1 MKNKTEKAVVM
12 QEVVSELPTDKI
24 ETYLVEVV
32 DRLMD
37 TQMVLEN
44 VQIAANIEKQRMVRE
59 GVDFR
64 YQQALLDIAAELY
77 RYATGQDNL
86 REIINQIKEQVK
98 SANTERV
105 EGMDVV

>member
-12 QEVVSELPTDKI
+12 QEAVSELPTDRI

-64 YQQALLDIAAELY
+64 YQQALLDIATELY

-86 REIINQIKEQVK
+86 KEIINQIKEQVK